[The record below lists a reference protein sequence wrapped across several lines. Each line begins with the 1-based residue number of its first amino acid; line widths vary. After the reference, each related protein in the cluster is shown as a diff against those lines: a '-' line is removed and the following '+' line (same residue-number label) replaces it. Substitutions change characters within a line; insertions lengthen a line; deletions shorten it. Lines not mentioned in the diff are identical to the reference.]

1 MSENKEMIESEE
13 MTEAV
18 ETVAPVVDE
27 VIEQTV
33 VEAVESDETPVEET
47 VEAPVADDTAEVA
60 DEAQE
65 PVAASEREDDDVY
78 TEPVFHEGFLGTC
91 ERGLYKAWKWVKK
104 VLHIP
109 DLTKKQ
115 KAALWDKI
123 TTGILIALFAT
134 PFCVLIYILL
144 WFIFRNA

>member
-47 VEAPVADDTAEVA
+47 VEAPVADDTAESSTLHYRIAKACVKQNVNA
-60 DEAQE
+60 RLLKHLDIGKSKQLG
-65 PVAASEREDDDVY
+65 VNVDSKLAASKGVLLSSSLQYLPVNAVSDSAREMAHH
-78 TEPVFHEGFLGTC
+78 T
-91 ERGLYKAWKWVKK
+91 
-104 VLHIP
+104 
-109 DLTKKQ
+109 
-115 KAALWDKI
+115 
-123 TTGILIALFAT
+123 
-134 PFCVLIYILL
+134 
-144 WFIFRNA
+144 